1 MEQHAIPQNISSY
14 KFQLIGEMTLG
25 QFGKVAGGAIIAL
38 IFYSLPLPSA
48 IKWFFIL
55 LFGSAGALF
64 AFVPLEGRSLEVWLI
79 SFFKSVYSPTQFVW
93 KKSPVALVFSSSVK
107 KVLSSSPPKKTENI
121 SVKELALQQAL
132 RQREIPHSKEEFE
145 KANQLLSLFQ
155 QIDRID
161 QTPLTPLSQE
171 TALKEAKFK
180 KDLPFPVPP
189 DEPDILVG
197 MVIDQNQKII
207 EGAIIEIEDEEGDT
221 VRAMRTNKLGQFR
234 TVSPLRKGQYQ
245 ISLEKEGYHFDIM
258 KINVK
263 GEIIPPIE
271 IQARKNK
278 DNKK

>member
-1 MEQHAIPQNISSY
+1 
-14 KFQLIGEMTLG
+14 
-25 QFGKVAGGAIIAL
+25 
-38 IFYSLPLPSA
+38 
-48 IKWFFIL
+48 
-55 LFGSAGALF
+55 
-64 AFVPLEGRSLEVWLI
+64 
-79 SFFKSVYSPTQFVW
+79 
-93 KKSPVALVFSSSVK
+93 
-107 KVLSSSPPKKTENI
+107 
-121 SVKELALQQAL
+121 
-132 RQREIPHSKEEFE
+132 
-145 KANQLLSLFQ
+145 
-155 QIDRID
+155 
-161 QTPLTPLSQE
+161 
-171 TALKEAKFK
+171 
-180 KDLPFPVPP
+180 
-189 DEPDILVG
+189 